1 MKQAL
6 VAVLG
11 LVLSIAAADA
21 KGGNNKGNEKAKQKE
36 KEKQEEKAAR
46 DKKREAVDEVLKA
59 KDKNNDG
66 SLTMDEY
73 LTGES
78 DAEAAKKNF
87 DKFNKNKDRSLSKA
101 EIADSLGL

>member
-21 KGGNNKGNEKAKQKE
+21 QGGGNKGNEKAKQRE

-46 DKKREAVDEVLKA
+46 EKKRNAVDEVLKA

-66 SLTMDEY
+66 SLTLDEY

-78 DAEAAKKNF
+78 DIEAAKKNF
-87 DKFNKNKDRSLSKA
+87 DQFNKNKDRSLSKA